1 MFISLKLRKK
11 TLLCILAAVIAIVT
25 AAMSLRAVA
34 EESSEKQGKCV
45 PIIMY
50 HSIIKDE
57 SRTGEYVITPIELE
71 KDIIYLKNN
80 GYTPVFIND
89 LIRYVKY
96 GGELPKKPVILTF
109 DDGTYNYKTYLL
121 PLLKKYNFK
130 ATVSIVGSYTD
141 AACEEAE
148 PNPAYSYLDWQDIS
162 ELRDSGLVEICNHS
176 YDMHNL
182 DGRRGVSQLD
192 GETYEDYRR
201 IFLNDTTKVQN
212 LCNEYCGF
220 KPNVYTYPFG
230 IHCESARRLVKNM
243 GFEASLGV
251 EEKVNYIVKGD
262 ESCLYNLNRYNR
274 SGLDSS
280 LLIRVDRY
288 FRK

>member
-1 MFISLKLRKK
+1 MFISLKIRKK
-11 TLLCILAAVIAIVT
+11 ALLCILAAVTAAVT
-25 AAMSLRAVA
+25 AAVSLCAAA
-34 EESSEKQGKCV
+34 EERSEKKGKFV

-57 SRTGEYVITPIELE
+57 SRTGEYVITPTELE
-71 KDIIYLKNN
+71 KDMIYLKDN

-96 GGELPKKPVILTF
+96 GGELPEKPVVLTF

-121 PLLKKYNFK
+121 PLLEKYGFK
-130 ATVSIVGSYTD
+130 ASVSIVGSYAD

-148 PNPAYSYLDWQDIS
+148 PDPAYSCLDWQDIG
-162 ELRDSGLVEICNHS
+162 ELRSSGLVEICNHS
-176 YDMHNL
+176 YDMHRL
-182 DGRRGVSQLD
+182 DGRRGVSRLD

-201 IFLNDTTKVQN
+201 VFLNDATKVQN
-212 LCNEYCGF
+212 LCDEHCGF

-251 EEKVNYIVKGD
+251 EEKANYIIKGD
-262 ESCLYNLNRYNR
+262 ESCLFNLNRCNR
-274 SGLDSS
+274 SGFCSTEDFFLNSGC
-280 LLIRVDRY
+280 
-288 FRK
+288 K